1 MPRNITITFDDGTS
15 HQYAGVPDNV
25 TPEQVHQRA
34 TQEHGKAITNIDGG
48 NAQPKPE
55 RSWGDVAGSAV
66 QNLIPSTGRVIG
78 GVAEAVMSPVK
89 TAKSLVDLGA
99 GAIQNALPESLVNA
113 IGADKPSQEMASNV
127 GQFYKER
134 YGSMPGF
141 KEALATDPAGVAAD
155 AASVLTG
162 AGGIASIIP
171 RVPKS
176 ITSPISQA
184 ISSRVGEVTSIS
196 PRATRIVEALK
207 AKASTAPSLSEGLQ
221 RAASAVDPLANVA
234 RGARA
239 ITRGAGSTA
248 AALLGNTTGAGS
260 EAIKQAYSAG
270 RAGGSKADEFSSNM
284 RGNVPMTDVLD
295 AAKADLSVMQKMKSA
310 EYNSN
315 MASVRGSKEVI
326 DFSGINKSLADAK
339 AKVMYGSQVKNPQ
352 AAQALSSIQKEIGDW
367 NKLDPAQYHT
377 PEGMDALKQKIGG
390 IVESIPFEAKTARM
404 VGNDV
409 YNSVKSEITKQAP
422 EYAKTMK
429 DYVAASDQIKEI
441 ERALSLGQKS
451 SVDTAMRKLQSL
463 MRNNVNTNYG
473 NRQALARQLEQ
484 MGGKDLMPALA
495 GQALNSPT
503 PRGLQSL
510 GTTGAIGATA
520 ALGNPSALGLIPL
533 QSPRL
538 VGEAALA
545 AGKVARASRVGA
557 DALQRIPYV
566 NKIDPRI
573 LANALYQMQQ
583 PKEQNQ

>member
-113 IGADKPSQEMASNV
+113 IGADKPSQELASNV
-127 GQFYKER
+127 GQFYKQR

-162 AGGIASIIP
+162 GSLATA
-171 RVPKS
+171 RVPGM
-176 ITSPISQA
+176 
-184 ISSRVGEVTSIS
+184 SRL
-196 PRATRIVEALK
+196 A
-207 AKASTAPSLSEGLQ
+207 EGLK
-221 RAASAVDPLANVA
+221 RSASAVDPLANVA
-234 RGARA
+234 RGAGA
-239 ITRGAGSTA
+239 ITRGVGSTV

-260 EAIKQAYSAG
+260 EAIKQAYGAG
-270 RAGGSKADEFSSNM
+270 RAGGSKAAEFSGNM

-310 EYNSN
+310 EYNKN

-352 AAQALSSIQKEIGDW
+352 AAQALSSIQTEVGDW

-404 VGNDV
+404 VGGDV
-409 YNSVKSEITKQAP
+409 YNSIKSEITKQAP

-495 GQALNSPT
+495 GQALNAGL

-510 GTTGAIGATA
+510 GTSGAIGATA

-557 DALQRIPYV
+557 DALQKIPYV

>member
-25 TPEQVHQRA
+25 TPEQVHKRA

-55 RSWGDVAGSAV
+55 RSWGDVASGAV
-66 QNLIPSTGRVIG
+66 QNLIPSTGKLIG
-78 GVAEAVMSPVK
+78 GIAESVMSPVK

-113 IGADKPSQEMASNV
+113 IGADKPSQEMASKV

-162 AGGIASIIP
+162 GGAVAA
-171 RVPKS
+171 RVPGM
-176 ITSPISQA
+176 
-184 ISSRVGEVTSIS
+184 SRL
-196 PRATRIVEALK
+196 A
-207 AKASTAPSLSEGLQ
+207 EGLK
-221 RAASAVDPLANVA
+221 RTASAVDPLANVA
-234 RGARA
+234 RGTGA

-260 EAIKQAYSAG
+260 EAIKQAYGAG
-270 RAGGSKADEFSSNM
+270 KAGGTKASALADNM
-284 RGNVPMTDVLD
+284 RGNAQMTDVLD
-295 AAKADLSVMQKMKSA
+295 AAKADLSVMQKLKSA

-339 AKVMYGSQVKNPQ
+339 AKVMYGSQIKNPQ
-352 AAQALSSIQKEIGDW
+352 AAEALSSIQKEIGDW

-404 VGNDV
+404 VGGDV
-409 YNSVKSEITKQAP
+409 YNSIKSEITKQAP

-429 DYVAASDQIKEI
+429 DYASASDQIKEI
-441 ERALSLGQKS
+441 ERALSLGQKAS
-451 SVDTAMRKLQSL
+451 ADTAMRKLQSL

-473 NRQALARQLEQ
+473 NRQALAKQLEEV
-484 MGGKDLMPALA
+484 GGRDLMPALA
-495 GQALNSPT
+495 GQALSSPT
-503 PRGLQSL
+503 PRGLQAL
-510 GTTGAIGATA
+510 GATGVGVA
-520 ALGNPSALGLIPL
+520 SYLNPSVLPL
-533 QSPRL
+533 LATQSPRL
-538 VGEAALA
+538 VGEASLA
-545 AGKVARASRVGA
+545 AGRVAGAGRAGA
-557 DALQRIPYV
+557 DALQRIPGV

>member
-1 MPRNITITFDDGTS
+1 MADIERARAALRAA
-15 HQYAGVPDNV
+15 HEAGDTESARKLADYIHADQAV
-25 TPEQVHQRA
+25 T
-34 TQEHGKAITNIDGG
+34 
-48 NAQPKPE
+48 AQPKPE

-89 TAKSLVDLGA
+89 TARSLVDLGA

-113 IGADKPSQEMASNV
+113 IGADKPSQEMASKV

-162 AGGIASIIP
+162 GGAVAA
-171 RVPKS
+171 RVPGM
-176 ITSPISQA
+176 
-184 ISSRVGEVTSIS
+184 SRL
-196 PRATRIVEALK
+196 A
-207 AKASTAPSLSEGLQ
+207 EGLK
-221 RAASAVDPLANVA
+221 RSASAVDPLANVA
-234 RGARA
+234 RGAGA
-239 ITRGAGSTA
+239 ITRGVGSTA
-248 AALLGNTTGAGS
+248 AGILGNTTGAGS
-260 EAIKQAYSAG
+260 EAIKQAYGAG
-270 RAGGSKADEFSSNM
+270 RAGGSKAAEFSGNM

-310 EYNSN
+310 EYNKN
-315 MASVRGSKEVI
+315 MQSVRGNKEVI

-339 AKVMYGSQVKNPQ
+339 DKVMYGSQVKNPQ
-352 AAQALSSIQKEIGDW
+352 AAQALSSMQKEIGDW

-429 DYVAASDQIKEI
+429 DYIAASDQIKEI

-503 PRGLQSL
+503 PRGLQAL
-510 GTTGAIGATA
+510 GATGTGVA
-520 ALGNPSALGLIPL
+520 AFFNPSVLPL
-533 QSPRL
+533 LAAQSPRL
-538 VGEAALA
+538 AGEAALA
-545 AGKVARASRVGA
+545 AGRVAKVGRAGA
-557 DALQRIPYV
+557 DAAKRVAEAARRTPYV
-566 NKIDPRI
+566 NRVMPNKIDPRI

-583 PKEQNQ
+583 IKEQNQ

>member
-55 RSWGDVAGSAV
+55 RSFGNVATSAV
-66 QNLIPSTGRVIG
+66 QNLIPSTGRLIG

-113 IGADKPSQEMASNV
+113 IGADKPSQELASNV

-162 AGGIASIIP
+162 GSLAAA
-171 RVPKS
+171 RVPGM
-176 ITSPISQA
+176 
-184 ISSRVGEVTSIS
+184 SRL
-196 PRATRIVEALK
+196 A
-207 AKASTAPSLSEGLQ
+207 EGLK
-221 RAASAVDPLANVA
+221 RSASAVDPLANVA
-234 RGARA
+234 RGAGA
-239 ITRGAGSTA
+239 ITRGVGSTA
-248 AALLGNTTGAGS
+248 AGILGNTTGAGS

-270 RAGGSKADEFSSNM
+270 RAGGSKAAEFSGNM

-310 EYNSN
+310 EYNKN

-339 AKVMYGSQVKNPQ
+339 DKVMYGSQVKNPQ
-352 AAQALSSIQKEIGDW
+352 AAQALSSMQKEIGDW

-377 PEGMDALKQKIGG
+377 PEGMDALKQRIGG

-503 PRGLQSL
+503 PRGLQAL
-510 GTTGAIGATA
+510 GATGTGVA
-520 ALGNPSALGLIPL
+520 AFFNPSVLPL
-533 QSPRL
+533 LAAQSPRL
-538 VGEAALA
+538 AGEAALA
-545 AGKVARASRVGA
+545 AGRVAGAGRAGA
-557 DALQRIPYV
+557 DALQRIPGV
-566 NKIDPRI
+566 NKVDPRI

-583 PKEQNQ
+583 IKEQNQ

>member
-1 MPRNITITFDDGTS
+1 MPRNITITFDDGTA

-34 TQEHGKAITNIDGG
+34 TQEHGKGITNIDGG
-48 NAQPKPE
+48 NPQQKPE

-89 TAKSLVDLGA
+89 TARSLVDLGA

-127 GQFYKER
+127 GQFYKQR

-162 AGGIASIIP
+162 GSLAAA
-171 RVPKS
+171 RVPRM
-176 ITSPISQA
+176 
-184 ISSRVGEVTSIS
+184 SRL
-196 PRATRIVEALK
+196 A
-207 AKASTAPSLSEGLQ
+207 EGLK
-221 RAASAVDPLANVA
+221 RSASAVDPLANVA

-270 RAGGSKADEFSSNM
+270 RAGGSKADEFSGNM

-352 AAQALSSIQKEIGDW
+352 AAEALSSIQKEVGDW

-404 VGNDV
+404 VGGDV
-409 YNSVKSEITKQAP
+409 YNSIKSEITKQAP

-503 PRGLQSL
+503 PRGLQAL
-510 GTTGAIGATA
+510 GATGTGVA
-520 ALGNPSALGLIPL
+520 AFFNPSVLPL
-533 QSPRL
+533 LAAQSPRL
-538 VGEAALA
+538 AGEAALA
-545 AGKVARASRVGA
+545 AGKVARAGRAGA
-557 DALQRIPYV
+557 DALQKIPGV
-566 NKIDPRI
+566 NKVDPRI

>member
-1 MPRNITITFDDGTS
+1 MADIERARAALRAA
-15 HQYAGVPDNV
+15 HEAGD
-25 TPEQVHQRA
+25 TESARKLADYIHADQ
-34 TQEHGKAITNIDGG
+34 AITTKT
-48 NAQPKPE
+48 PKPE

-89 TAKSLVDLGA
+89 TARSLVDLGY

-113 IGADKPSQEMASNV
+113 IGADKPSQELASNV

-162 AGGIASIIP
+162 GSLAAA
-171 RVPKS
+171 RVPGM
-176 ITSPISQA
+176 
-184 ISSRVGEVTSIS
+184 SRL
-196 PRATRIVEALK
+196 A
-207 AKASTAPSLSEGLQ
+207 EGLK
-221 RAASAVDPLANVA
+221 RSASAVDPLANVA
-234 RGARA
+234 RGASA

-557 DALQRIPYV
+557 DALQKIPYV

>member
-34 TQEHGKAITNIDGG
+34 TQEHGKGITNIDGG
-48 NAQPKPE
+48 NAQPKTE
-55 RSWGDVAGSAV
+55 RSFGNVATSAV
-66 QNLIPSTGRVIG
+66 QNLIPSTGRLIG

-89 TAKSLVDLGA
+89 TARSLVDLGA

-113 IGADKPSQEMASNV
+113 IGADKPSQELASNV

-162 AGGIASIIP
+162 GSLAAA
-171 RVPKS
+171 RVPGM
-176 ITSPISQA
+176 
-184 ISSRVGEVTSIS
+184 SRL
-196 PRATRIVEALK
+196 A
-207 AKASTAPSLSEGLQ
+207 EGLK
-221 RAASAVDPLANVA
+221 RSASAVDPLANVA
-234 RGARA
+234 RGAGA
-239 ITRGAGSTA
+239 ITRGVGSTA
-248 AALLGNTTGAGS
+248 AGILGNTTGAGS
-260 EAIKQAYSAG
+260 EAIKQAYGAG
-270 RAGGSKADEFSSNM
+270 RAGGSKAAEFSGNM

-310 EYNSN
+310 EYNKN

-326 DFSGINKSLADAK
+326 NFSGINKSLADAK
-339 AKVMYGSQVKNPQ
+339 DKVMYGSQVKNPQ
-352 AAQALSSIQKEIGDW
+352 AAQALSSMQKEIGDW

-404 VGNDV
+404 VGGDV
-409 YNSVKSEITKQAP
+409 YNSIKSEITKQAP

-503 PRGLQSL
+503 PRGLQAL
-510 GTTGAIGATA
+510 GATGTGVA
-520 ALGNPSALGLIPL
+520 AFFNPSVLPL
-533 QSPRL
+533 LAAQSPRL
-538 VGEAALA
+538 AGEAALA
-545 AGKVARASRVGA
+545 AGRVAGAGRAGA
-557 DALQRIPYV
+557 DALQRIPGV
-566 NKIDPRI
+566 NKVDPRI

-583 PKEQNQ
+583 IKEQNQ

>member
-1 MPRNITITFDDGTS
+1 MADI
-15 HQYAGVPDNV
+15 
-25 TPEQVHQRA
+25 ERA
-34 TQEHGKAITNIDGG
+34 RAALRAAHESGDTELARKLADYIHADQAIT
-48 NAQPKPE
+48 AKTPKTE
-55 RSWGDVAGSAV
+55 RSFGNVATSAV
-66 QNLIPSTGRVIG
+66 QNLIPSTGRLIG

-113 IGADKPSQEMASNV
+113 IGADKPSQELASNV

-162 AGGIASIIP
+162 GSLAAA
-171 RVPKS
+171 RVPGM
-176 ITSPISQA
+176 
-184 ISSRVGEVTSIS
+184 SRL
-196 PRATRIVEALK
+196 A
-207 AKASTAPSLSEGLQ
+207 EGLK
-221 RAASAVDPLANVA
+221 RSASAVDPLANVA
-234 RGARA
+234 RGAGA
-239 ITRGAGSTA
+239 ITRGVGSTA
-248 AALLGNTTGAGS
+248 AGILGNTTGAGS
-260 EAIKQAYSAG
+260 EAIKQAYGAG
-270 RAGGSKADEFSSNM
+270 RAGGSKSAEFSGNM

-310 EYNSN
+310 EYNKN

-326 DFSGINKSLADAK
+326 DFTGINKSLADAK
-339 AKVMYGSQVKNPQ
+339 DKVMYGSQVKNPQ
-352 AAQALSSIQKEIGDW
+352 AAQALSSMQKEIGDW

-503 PRGLQSL
+503 PRGLQAL
-510 GTTGAIGATA
+510 GATGTGVA
-520 ALGNPSALGLIPL
+520 AFFNPSVLPL
-533 QSPRL
+533 LAAQSPRL
-538 VGEAALA
+538 AGEAALA
-545 AGKVARASRVGA
+545 AGRVAGASRAGA
-557 DALQRIPYV
+557 DALQRIPGV
-566 NKIDPRI
+566 NKVDPRI

-583 PKEQNQ
+583 IKEQNQ

>member
-127 GQFYKER
+127 GQFYKQR

-162 AGGIASIIP
+162 GSLAAA
-171 RVPKS
+171 RVPGM
-176 ITSPISQA
+176 
-184 ISSRVGEVTSIS
+184 SRL
-196 PRATRIVEALK
+196 A
-207 AKASTAPSLSEGLQ
+207 EGLK
-221 RAASAVDPLANVA
+221 RSASAVDPLANVA
-234 RGARA
+234 RGAGA

-270 RAGGSKADEFSSNM
+270 RVGGSKADEFSSNM

-339 AKVMYGSQVKNPQ
+339 AKVMYGSQIKNPQ
-352 AAQALSSIQKEIGDW
+352 AAEALSSIQKEVGDW

-404 VGNDV
+404 VGGDV
-409 YNSVKSEITKQAP
+409 YNSIKSEITKQAP

-538 VGEAALA
+538 VGESALA

>member
-1 MPRNITITFDDGTS
+1 MADIERVKEALRNAVA
-15 HQYAGVPDNV
+15 AGD
-25 TPEQVHQRA
+25 TEAA
-34 TQEHGKAITNIDGG
+34 TKFADYIHADKAITTKT
-48 NAQPKPE
+48 PKTE
-55 RSWGDVAGSAV
+55 RSFGDVATSAV
-66 QNLIPSTGRVIG
+66 QNLIPSTGRLIG

-89 TAKSLVDLGA
+89 TARSLVDLGA

-113 IGADKPSQEMASNV
+113 IGADKPSQELASNV

-162 AGGIASIIP
+162 GSLAAA
-171 RVPKS
+171 RVPGM
-176 ITSPISQA
+176 
-184 ISSRVGEVTSIS
+184 SRL
-196 PRATRIVEALK
+196 A
-207 AKASTAPSLSEGLQ
+207 EGLK
-221 RAASAVDPLANVA
+221 RSASAVDPLANVA
-234 RGARA
+234 RGAGA
-239 ITRGAGSTA
+239 ITRGVGSTA
-248 AALLGNTTGAGS
+248 AGILGNTTGAGS
-260 EAIKQAYSAG
+260 EAIKQAYGAG
-270 RAGGSKADEFSSNM
+270 RAGGSKAAEFSGNM

-310 EYNSN
+310 EYNKN

-326 DFSGINKSLADAK
+326 NFSGINKSLADAK
-339 AKVMYGSQVKNPQ
+339 DKVMYGSQVKNPQ
-352 AAQALSSIQKEIGDW
+352 AAQALSSMQKEIGDW

-503 PRGLQSL
+503 PRGLQAL
-510 GTTGAIGATA
+510 GATGTGVA
-520 ALGNPSALGLIPL
+520 AFFNPSVLPL
-533 QSPRL
+533 LAAQSPRL

-545 AGKVARASRVGA
+545 AGRVAGAGRAGA
-557 DALQRIPYV
+557 DAAKRVAEAARRTPYV
-566 NKIDPRI
+566 NRVMPNKIDPRI

-583 PKEQNQ
+583 IKEQNQ

>member
-15 HQYAGVPDNV
+15 HQYAGVPDKV

-113 IGADKPSQEMASNV
+113 IGADKPSQEMASKV

-162 AGGIASIIP
+162 GSLAAA
-171 RVPKS
+171 RVPGM
-176 ITSPISQA
+176 
-184 ISSRVGEVTSIS
+184 SRL
-196 PRATRIVEALK
+196 A
-207 AKASTAPSLSEGLQ
+207 EGLK
-221 RAASAVDPLANVA
+221 RSASAVDPLANVA
-234 RGARA
+234 RGASA

-270 RAGGSKADEFSSNM
+270 RAGGSKADEFSGNM

-352 AAQALSSIQKEIGDW
+352 AAQALSSIQKEVGDW

-404 VGNDV
+404 VGGDV
-409 YNSVKSEITKQAP
+409 YNSIKSEITKQAP

-503 PRGLQSL
+503 PRGLQAL
-510 GTTGAIGATA
+510 GATGTGVA
-520 ALGNPSALGLIPL
+520 AFFNPSVLPL
-533 QSPRL
+533 LAAQSPRL

-545 AGKVARASRVGA
+545 AGKVARAGRAGA
-557 DALQRIPYV
+557 DALQKIPGV
-566 NKIDPRI
+566 NKVDPRI

>member
-1 MPRNITITFDDGTS
+1 MPRNITVTFDDGTS
-15 HQYAGVPDNV
+15 HQYAGVPDNI
-25 TPEQVHQRA
+25 TPAQVQQRA

-55 RSWGDVAGSAV
+55 RSWGDVASGAV
-66 QNLIPSTGRVIG
+66 QNLIPSTGKLIG
-78 GVAEAVMSPVK
+78 GIAESVMSPVK

-113 IGADKPSQEMASNV
+113 IGADKPSQEMASKV

-134 YGSMPGF
+134 YSSMPGF

-162 AGGIASIIP
+162 SGAVAA
-171 RVPKS
+171 RVPGM
-176 ITSPISQA
+176 
-184 ISSRVGEVTSIS
+184 SRL
-196 PRATRIVEALK
+196 A
-207 AKASTAPSLSEGLQ
+207 EGLK
-221 RAASAVDPLANVA
+221 RSASAVDPLANVV
-234 RGARA
+234 RGAGA

-260 EAIKQAYSAG
+260 EAIKQAYGAG
-270 RAGGSKADEFSSNM
+270 KAGGSKASAFADNL
-284 RGNVPMTDVLD
+284 RGNAQMTDVLD
-295 AAKADLSVMQKMKSA
+295 AAKADLSVMQKLKSA

-339 AKVMYGSQVKNPQ
+339 AKVMYGSQIKNPQ
-352 AAQALSSIQKEIGDW
+352 AAEALSSMQKEIGDW

-404 VGNDV
+404 VGGDV
-409 YNSVKSEITKQAP
+409 YNSIKSEITKQAP

-429 DYVAASDQIKEI
+429 DYASASDQIKEI
-441 ERALSLGQKS
+441 ERALSLGQKAS
-451 SVDTAMRKLQSL
+451 ADTAMRKLQSL

-473 NRQALARQLEQ
+473 NRQALAKQLEE
-484 MGGKDLMPALA
+484 MGGRDLMPALA
-495 GQALNSPT
+495 GQALSSPT
-503 PRGLQSL
+503 PRGLQAL
-510 GTTGAIGATA
+510 GATGVGVA
-520 ALGNPSALGLIPL
+520 SYLNPSVLPL
-533 QSPRL
+533 LATQSPRL
-538 VGEAALA
+538 VGEGALA
-545 AGKVARASRVGA
+545 AGRVAGAGRAGA
-557 DALQRIPYV
+557 EALQRIPGI
-566 NKIDPRI
+566 NRIDPRI

>member
-1 MPRNITITFDDGTS
+1 MADIERARTALRAAHESGDTELARKLADYIHADQAIS
-15 HQYAGVPDNV
+15 AK
-25 TPEQVHQRA
+25 TPK
-34 TQEHGKAITNIDGG
+34 T
-48 NAQPKPE
+48 E
-55 RSWGDVAGSAV
+55 RSFGNVATSAV
-66 QNLIPSTGRVIG
+66 QNLIPSTGRLIG

-89 TAKSLVDLGA
+89 TARSLVDLGA

-113 IGADKPSQEMASNV
+113 IGADKPSQELASNV

-162 AGGIASIIP
+162 GSLAAA
-171 RVPKS
+171 RVPGM
-176 ITSPISQA
+176 
-184 ISSRVGEVTSIS
+184 SRL
-196 PRATRIVEALK
+196 A
-207 AKASTAPSLSEGLQ
+207 EGLK
-221 RAASAVDPLANVA
+221 RSASAVDPLANVA
-234 RGARA
+234 RGAGA
-239 ITRGAGSTA
+239 ITRGVGSTA
-248 AALLGNTTGAGS
+248 AGILGNTTGAGS

-270 RAGGSKADEFSSNM
+270 RAGGSKADEFSGNM

-473 NRQALARQLEQ
+473 NRQALAKQLEQ

-503 PRGLQSL
+503 PRGLQAL
-510 GTTGAIGATA
+510 GATGTGVA
-520 ALGNPSALGLIPL
+520 AFFNPSVLPL
-533 QSPRL
+533 LAAQSPRL
-538 VGEAALA
+538 AGEAALA
-545 AGKVARASRVGA
+545 AGRVAGAGRAGA
-557 DALQRIPYV
+557 DALQRIPGV
-566 NKIDPRI
+566 NKVDPRI

-583 PKEQNQ
+583 IKEQNQ

>member
-1 MPRNITITFDDGTS
+1 MADIERARAALRAA
-15 HQYAGVPDNV
+15 HEAGD
-25 TPEQVHQRA
+25 TESARKLADYIHADQ
-34 TQEHGKAITNIDGG
+34 AITTKT
-48 NAQPKPE
+48 PKPE

-162 AGGIASIIP
+162 GSLAAA
-171 RVPKS
+171 RVPGM
-176 ITSPISQA
+176 
-184 ISSRVGEVTSIS
+184 SRL
-196 PRATRIVEALK
+196 A
-207 AKASTAPSLSEGLQ
+207 EGLK
-221 RAASAVDPLANVA
+221 RSASAVDPLANVA

-404 VGNDV
+404 VGGDV
-409 YNSVKSEITKQAP
+409 YNSIKSEITKQAP

-557 DALQRIPYV
+557 DALQKIPYV

>member
-127 GQFYKER
+127 GQFYKQR

-162 AGGIASIIP
+162 GSLATA
-171 RVPKS
+171 RVPGM
-176 ITSPISQA
+176 
-184 ISSRVGEVTSIS
+184 SRL
-196 PRATRIVEALK
+196 A
-207 AKASTAPSLSEGLQ
+207 EGLK
-221 RAASAVDPLANVA
+221 RSASAVDPLANVA
-234 RGARA
+234 RGAGA
-239 ITRGAGSTA
+239 ITRGVGSTA
-248 AALLGNTTGAGS
+248 AGILGNTTGAGS
-260 EAIKQAYSAG
+260 EAIKQAYGAG
-270 RAGGSKADEFSSNM
+270 RAGGSKAAEFADNM

-295 AAKADLSVMQKMKSA
+295 AAKSNLLAMKQLKSSD
-310 EYNSN
+310 YKKN
-315 MASVRGSKEVI
+315 MASVKESQSI
-326 DFSGINKSLADAK
+326 LDFSGINKALSDAK
-339 AKVMYGSQVKNPQ
+339 DKIMFRGQVKNQ
-352 AAQALSSIQKEIGDW
+352 KAAEALSTIEKEIGDW

-390 IVESIPFEAKTARM
+390 IVENIPFETKTAKM
-404 VGNDV
+404 VGGDV
-409 YNSVKSEITKQAP
+409 YNSIRSEITKQAP
-422 EYAKTMK
+422 EYSKAMK
-429 DYVAASDQIKEI
+429 DYSAASDQIKEI

-495 GQALNSPT
+495 GQALNSLT
-503 PRGLQSL
+503 PRGLQAL
-510 GTTGAIGATA
+510 GATGTGVA
-520 ALGNPSALGLIPL
+520 AFFNPSVAPL
-533 QSPRL
+533 LAAQMPRL
-538 VGEAALA
+538 AGEATLA
-545 AGKVARASRVGA
+545 AGRVAGAGRAGA

>member
-1 MPRNITITFDDGTS
+1 MADIDRARAALRAA
-15 HQYAGVPDNV
+15 HEAGDTESARKLADYIHADQAV
-25 TPEQVHQRA
+25 T
-34 TQEHGKAITNIDGG
+34 
-48 NAQPKPE
+48 AQPKPE

-89 TAKSLVDLGA
+89 TARSLVDLGA

-113 IGADKPSQEMASNV
+113 IGADKPSQEMASKV

-162 AGGIASIIP
+162 GGAVAA
-171 RVPKS
+171 RVPGM
-176 ITSPISQA
+176 
-184 ISSRVGEVTSIS
+184 SRL
-196 PRATRIVEALK
+196 A
-207 AKASTAPSLSEGLQ
+207 EGLK
-221 RAASAVDPLANVA
+221 RSASAVDPLANVA
-234 RGARA
+234 RGAGA
-239 ITRGAGSTA
+239 ITRGVGSTA
-248 AALLGNTTGAGS
+248 AGILGNTTGAGS
-260 EAIKQAYSAG
+260 EAIKQAYGAG
-270 RAGGSKADEFSSNM
+270 RAGGSKAAEFSGNM

-310 EYNSN
+310 EYNKN
-315 MASVRGSKEVI
+315 MQSVRGNKEVI

-339 AKVMYGSQVKNPQ
+339 DKVMYGSQVKNPQ
-352 AAQALSSIQKEIGDW
+352 AAQALSSMQKEIGDW

-503 PRGLQSL
+503 PRGLQAL
-510 GTTGAIGATA
+510 GATGTGVA
-520 ALGNPSALGLIPL
+520 AFFNPSVLPL
-533 QSPRL
+533 LAAQSPRL
-538 VGEAALA
+538 AGEAALA
-545 AGKVARASRVGA
+545 AGRVAKVGRAGA
-557 DALQRIPYV
+557 DAAKRVAEAARRTPYV
-566 NKIDPRI
+566 NRVMPNEIDPRI

-583 PKEQNQ
+583 IKEQNQ

>member
-15 HQYAGVPDNV
+15 HRYAGVPDNI
-25 TPEQVHQRA
+25 TPAQVQQRA

-55 RSWGDVAGSAV
+55 RSFGNVATSAV
-66 QNLIPSTGRVIG
+66 QNLIPSTGKLIG

-113 IGADKPSQEMASNV
+113 IGADKPSQELASKV

-162 AGGIASIIP
+162 GSLAAA
-171 RVPKS
+171 RVPGM
-176 ITSPISQA
+176 
-184 ISSRVGEVTSIS
+184 SRL
-196 PRATRIVEALK
+196 A
-207 AKASTAPSLSEGLQ
+207 EGLK
-221 RAASAVDPLANVA
+221 RSASAVDPLANVA
-234 RGARA
+234 RGAGA

-260 EAIKQAYSAG
+260 EAIKQAYGAG
-270 RAGGSKADEFSSNM
+270 KAGGTKASALADNM
-284 RGNVPMTDVLD
+284 RGNAQMTDVLD
-295 AAKADLSVMQKMKSA
+295 AAKADLSVMQKLKSA

-339 AKVMYGSQVKNPQ
+339 AKVMYGSQIKNPQ
-352 AAQALSSIQKEIGDW
+352 AAEALSSMQKEIGDW

-404 VGNDV
+404 VGGDV
-409 YNSVKSEITKQAP
+409 YNSIKSEITKQAP

-429 DYVAASDQIKEI
+429 DYASASDQIKEI
-441 ERALSLGQKS
+441 ERALSLGQKAS
-451 SVDTAMRKLQSL
+451 ADTAMRKLQSL

-473 NRQALARQLEQ
+473 NRQALAKQLEEV
-484 MGGKDLMPALA
+484 GGRDLMPALA
-495 GQALNSPT
+495 GQALSSPT
-503 PRGLQSL
+503 PRGLQAL
-510 GTTGAIGATA
+510 GATGVGVA
-520 ALGNPSALGLIPL
+520 SYLNPSVLPL
-533 QSPRL
+533 LATQSPRL
-538 VGEAALA
+538 VGEASLA
-545 AGKVARASRVGA
+545 AGRVAGVGRAGA
-557 DALQRIPYV
+557 DALQRIPGV

>member
-15 HQYAGVPDNV
+15 HQYAGVPDKV

-127 GQFYKER
+127 GQFYKQR

-162 AGGIASIIP
+162 GSLAAA
-171 RVPKS
+171 RVPGM
-176 ITSPISQA
+176 
-184 ISSRVGEVTSIS
+184 SRL
-196 PRATRIVEALK
+196 A
-207 AKASTAPSLSEGLQ
+207 EGLK
-221 RAASAVDPLANVA
+221 RSASAVDPLANVA
-234 RGARA
+234 RGAGA

-270 RAGGSKADEFSSNM
+270 RVGGSKADEFSSNM

-315 MASVRGSKEVI
+315 MASVRGIKEVI

-352 AAQALSSIQKEIGDW
+352 AAEALSSIQKEVGDW

-404 VGNDV
+404 VGGDV
-409 YNSVKSEITKQAP
+409 YNSIKSEITKQAP

-503 PRGLQSL
+503 PRGLQAL
-510 GTTGAIGATA
+510 GATGTGVA
-520 ALGNPSALGLIPL
+520 AFFNPSVLPL
-533 QSPRL
+533 LAAQSPRL

>member
-34 TQEHGKAITNIDGG
+34 TQEHGKSIANIDGG

-66 QNLIPSTGRVIG
+66 QNLIPSTGKLIG

-162 AGGIASIIP
+162 GSLAAA
-171 RVPKS
+171 RVPGM
-176 ITSPISQA
+176 
-184 ISSRVGEVTSIS
+184 SRL
-196 PRATRIVEALK
+196 A
-207 AKASTAPSLSEGLQ
+207 EGLK
-221 RAASAVDPLANVA
+221 RSASAVDPLANVA
-234 RGARA
+234 RGAGA
-239 ITRGAGSTA
+239 ITRGVGSTA
-248 AALLGNTTGAGS
+248 AGILGNTTGAGS

-404 VGNDV
+404 VGGDV
-409 YNSVKSEITKQAP
+409 YNSIKSEITKQAP

-495 GQALNSPT
+495 GQALNSLT
-503 PRGLQSL
+503 PRGLQAL
-510 GTTGAIGATA
+510 GATGTGVA
-520 ALGNPSALGLIPL
+520 AFFNPSVAPL
-533 QSPRL
+533 LAAQMPRL
-538 VGEAALA
+538 AGEATLA
-545 AGKVARASRVGA
+545 AGRVAGAGRAGA
-557 DALQRIPYV
+557 DALQRIPGV
-566 NKIDPRI
+566 NKVDPRI

-583 PKEQNQ
+583 IKEQNQ

>member
-1 MPRNITITFDDGTS
+1 MPRNIMITFDDGTS

-113 IGADKPSQEMASNV
+113 IGADKPSQEMASKV

-162 AGGIASIIP
+162 GSLAAA
-171 RVPKS
+171 RVPGM
-176 ITSPISQA
+176 
-184 ISSRVGEVTSIS
+184 SRL
-196 PRATRIVEALK
+196 A
-207 AKASTAPSLSEGLQ
+207 EGLK
-221 RAASAVDPLANVA
+221 RSASAVDPLANVA
-234 RGARA
+234 RGASA

-270 RAGGSKADEFSSNM
+270 RAGGSKADEFSGNM

-404 VGNDV
+404 VGGDV
-409 YNSVKSEITKQAP
+409 YNSIKSEITKQAP

-545 AGKVARASRVGA
+545 AGRVAGASRAGA
-557 DALQRIPYV
+557 DALQRIPGV

-583 PKEQNQ
+583 IKEQNQ

>member
-34 TQEHGKAITNIDGG
+34 TQEHGKAIVNIDGG
-48 NAQPKPE
+48 NPQQKPE

-89 TAKSLVDLGA
+89 TARSLVDLGA

-162 AGGIASIIP
+162 GSLAAA
-171 RVPKS
+171 RVPGM
-176 ITSPISQA
+176 
-184 ISSRVGEVTSIS
+184 SRL
-196 PRATRIVEALK
+196 A
-207 AKASTAPSLSEGLQ
+207 EGLK
-221 RAASAVDPLANVA
+221 RSASAVDPLANVA
-234 RGARA
+234 RGAGA

-270 RAGGSKADEFSSNM
+270 RAGGSKADEFSGNM

-352 AAQALSSIQKEIGDW
+352 AAEALSSIQKEVGDW

-404 VGNDV
+404 VGGDV
-409 YNSVKSEITKQAP
+409 YNSIKSEITKQAP

-503 PRGLQSL
+503 PRGLQAL
-510 GTTGAIGATA
+510 GATGTGVA
-520 ALGNPSALGLIPL
+520 AFFNPSVLPL
-533 QSPRL
+533 LAAQSPRL
-538 VGEAALA
+538 AGEAALA
-545 AGKVARASRVGA
+545 AGKVARAGRAGA
-557 DALQRIPYV
+557 DALQKIPGV
-566 NKIDPRI
+566 NKVDPRI

>member
-55 RSWGDVAGSAV
+55 RSFGDVATSAV
-66 QNLIPSTGRVIG
+66 QNLIPSTGRLIG

-89 TAKSLVDLGA
+89 TARSLVDLGA

-113 IGADKPSQEMASNV
+113 IGADKPSQELASNV

-162 AGGIASIIP
+162 GSLAAA
-171 RVPKS
+171 RVPGM
-176 ITSPISQA
+176 
-184 ISSRVGEVTSIS
+184 SRL
-196 PRATRIVEALK
+196 A
-207 AKASTAPSLSEGLQ
+207 EGLK
-221 RAASAVDPLANVA
+221 RSASAVDPLANVA
-234 RGARA
+234 RGAGA
-239 ITRGAGSTA
+239 ITRGVGSTA
-248 AALLGNTTGAGS
+248 AGILGNTTGAGS
-260 EAIKQAYSAG
+260 EAIKQAYGAG
-270 RAGGSKADEFSSNM
+270 RAGGSKAAEFSGNM

-310 EYNSN
+310 EYNKN

-326 DFSGINKSLADAK
+326 NFSGINKSLADAK
-339 AKVMYGSQVKNPQ
+339 DKVMYGSQVKNPQ
-352 AAQALSSIQKEIGDW
+352 AAQALSSMQKEIGDW

-503 PRGLQSL
+503 PRGLQAL
-510 GTTGAIGATA
+510 GATGTGVA
-520 ALGNPSALGLIPL
+520 AFFNPSVLPL
-533 QSPRL
+533 LAAQSPRL
-538 VGEAALA
+538 AGEAALA
-545 AGKVARASRVGA
+545 AGRVAGAGRAGA
-557 DALQRIPYV
+557 DALQRIPGV
-566 NKIDPRI
+566 NKVDPRI

-583 PKEQNQ
+583 IKEQNQ

>member
-25 TPEQVHQRA
+25 TPDQVHQRA

-89 TAKSLVDLGA
+89 TARSLVDLGA

-113 IGADKPSQEMASNV
+113 IGADKPSQEMASKV
-127 GQFYKER
+127 GQFYKDR

-162 AGGIASIIP
+162 GGAVAA
-171 RVPKS
+171 RVPGM
-176 ITSPISQA
+176 
-184 ISSRVGEVTSIS
+184 SRL
-196 PRATRIVEALK
+196 A
-207 AKASTAPSLSEGLQ
+207 EGLK
-221 RAASAVDPLANVA
+221 RSASAVDPLANVA
-234 RGARA
+234 RGAGA
-239 ITRGAGSTA
+239 ITRGVGSTA

-260 EAIKQAYSAG
+260 EAIKQAYGAG
-270 RAGGSKADEFSSNM
+270 RAGGSKAAEFSGNM

-310 EYNSN
+310 EYNKN
-315 MASVRGSKEVI
+315 MQSVRGNKEVI
-326 DFSGINKSLADAK
+326 DFTGINKSLADAK
-339 AKVMYGSQVKNPQ
+339 DKVMYGSQVKNPQ
-352 AAQALSSIQKEIGDW
+352 AAEALSSMQKEIGDW

-404 VGNDV
+404 VGGDV
-409 YNSVKSEITKQAP
+409 YNSIKSEITKQAP

-503 PRGLQSL
+503 PRGLQAL
-510 GTTGAIGATA
+510 GATGTGVA
-520 ALGNPSALGLIPL
+520 AFFNPSVLPL
-533 QSPRL
+533 LAAQSPRL
-538 VGEAALA
+538 AGEAALA
-545 AGKVARASRVGA
+545 AGRVAGAGRAGA
-557 DALQRIPYV
+557 DALQRIPGV
-566 NKIDPRI
+566 NKVDPRI

-583 PKEQNQ
+583 IKEQNQ

>member
-1 MPRNITITFDDGTS
+1 MADIERVKEALRNAVA
-15 HQYAGVPDNV
+15 AGD
-25 TPEQVHQRA
+25 TEAA
-34 TQEHGKAITNIDGG
+34 TKFADYIHADKTNT
-48 NAQPKPE
+48 AKPE
-55 RSWGDVAGSAV
+55 RSWGGVAGSAV
-66 QNLIPSTGRVIG
+66 QNLIPSTGKLIG

-89 TAKSLVDLGA
+89 TARSLVDLGA

-113 IGADKPSQEMASNV
+113 IGADRPSQEMASNV

-162 AGGIASIIP
+162 GGAVAA
-171 RVPKS
+171 RVPGM
-176 ITSPISQA
+176 
-184 ISSRVGEVTSIS
+184 SRL
-196 PRATRIVEALK
+196 A
-207 AKASTAPSLSEGLQ
+207 EGLK
-221 RAASAVDPLANVA
+221 RSASAVDPLANVA
-234 RGARA
+234 RGAGA
-239 ITRGAGSTA
+239 ITRGVGSTA
-248 AALLGNTTGAGS
+248 AGILGNTTGAGS
-260 EAIKQAYSAG
+260 EAIKQAYGAG
-270 RAGGSKADEFSSNM
+270 RAGGSKAAEFSGNM

-295 AAKADLSVMQKMKSA
+295 AAKADLSVMQKLKSA
-310 EYNSN
+310 EYNKN
-315 MASVRGSKEVI
+315 MQSVRGNKEVI
-326 DFSGINKSLADAK
+326 DFTGINKSLADAK
-339 AKVMYGSQVKNPQ
+339 DKVMYGSQVKNPQ
-352 AAQALSSIQKEIGDW
+352 AAQALSSMQKEIGDW

-503 PRGLQSL
+503 PRGLQAL
-510 GTTGAIGATA
+510 GATGTGVA
-520 ALGNPSALGLIPL
+520 AFFNPSVLPL
-533 QSPRL
+533 LAAQSPRL
-538 VGEAALA
+538 VGEASLA
-545 AGKVARASRVGA
+545 AGRVAKVGRAGA
-557 DALQRIPYV
+557 DAAKRVAEAARRTPYV
-566 NKIDPRI
+566 NRVMPNEIDPRI

-583 PKEQNQ
+583 IKEQNQ

>member
-15 HQYAGVPDNV
+15 HRYAGVPDNI
-25 TPEQVHQRA
+25 TPAQVQQRA

-55 RSWGDVAGSAV
+55 RSWGDVASGAV
-66 QNLIPSTGRVIG
+66 QNLIPSTGKLIG
-78 GVAEAVMSPVK
+78 GIAESVMSPVK

-113 IGADKPSQEMASNV
+113 IGADKPSQEMASKV

-162 AGGIASIIP
+162 GGAVAA
-171 RVPKS
+171 RVPGM
-176 ITSPISQA
+176 
-184 ISSRVGEVTSIS
+184 SRL
-196 PRATRIVEALK
+196 A
-207 AKASTAPSLSEGLQ
+207 EGLK
-221 RAASAVDPLANVA
+221 RSASAVDPLANVA
-234 RGARA
+234 RGAGA

-260 EAIKQAYSAG
+260 EAIKQAYGAG
-270 RAGGSKADEFSSNM
+270 KAGGTKASALADNM
-284 RGNVPMTDVLD
+284 RGNAQMTDVLD
-295 AAKADLSVMQKMKSA
+295 AAKADLSVMQKLKSA

-352 AAQALSSIQKEIGDW
+352 AAEALSSIQKEIGDW

-404 VGNDV
+404 VGGDV
-409 YNSVKSEITKQAP
+409 YNSIKSEITKQAP

-429 DYVAASDQIKEI
+429 DYASASDQIKEI
-441 ERALSLGQKS
+441 ERALSLGQKAS
-451 SVDTAMRKLQSL
+451 ADTAMRKLQSL

-473 NRQALARQLEQ
+473 NRQALAKQLEE
-484 MGGKDLMPALA
+484 MGGRDLMPALA
-495 GQALNSPT
+495 GQALSSPT
-503 PRGLQSL
+503 PRGLQAL
-510 GTTGAIGATA
+510 GATGVGVA
-520 ALGNPSALGLIPL
+520 SYLNPSVLPL
-533 QSPRL
+533 LATQSPRL
-538 VGEAALA
+538 VGEASLA
-545 AGKVARASRVGA
+545 AGRVAGAGRAGA
-557 DALQRIPYV
+557 DALQRIPGV

>member
-66 QNLIPSTGRVIG
+66 QNLIPSTGKLIG

-89 TAKSLVDLGA
+89 TARSLVDLGA

-113 IGADKPSQEMASNV
+113 IGADKPSQELASNV

-162 AGGIASIIP
+162 GSLAAA
-171 RVPKS
+171 RVPRM
-176 ITSPISQA
+176 
-184 ISSRVGEVTSIS
+184 SRL
-196 PRATRIVEALK
+196 AEALK
-207 AKASTAPSLSEGLQ
+207 RSASV
-221 RAASAVDPLANVA
+221 VDPLANVA
-234 RGARA
+234 RGAGA
-239 ITRGAGSTA
+239 ITRGVGSTA
-248 AALLGNTTGAGS
+248 AGILGNTTGAGS
-260 EAIKQAYSAG
+260 EAIKQAYGAG
-270 RAGGSKADEFSSNM
+270 RAGGSKAAEFSGNM

-310 EYNSN
+310 EYNKN

-326 DFSGINKSLADAK
+326 NFSGINKSLADAK
-339 AKVMYGSQVKNPQ
+339 DKVMYGSQVKNPQ
-352 AAQALSSIQKEIGDW
+352 AAQALSSMQKEIGDW

-404 VGNDV
+404 VGGDV
-409 YNSVKSEITKQAP
+409 YNSIKSEITKQAP

-503 PRGLQSL
+503 PRGLQAL
-510 GTTGAIGATA
+510 GATGTGVA
-520 ALGNPSALGLIPL
+520 AFFNPSVLPL
-533 QSPRL
+533 LAAQSPRL
-538 VGEAALA
+538 AGEAALA
-545 AGKVARASRVGA
+545 AGRVAGAGRAGA
-557 DALQRIPYV
+557 DALQRIPGV
-566 NKIDPRI
+566 NKVDPRI

-583 PKEQNQ
+583 IKEQNQ

>member
-25 TPEQVHQRA
+25 TPDQVHQRA

-55 RSWGDVAGSAV
+55 RSWGGVAGSAV
-66 QNLIPSTGRVIG
+66 QNLIPSTGKLIG

-89 TAKSLVDLGA
+89 TARSLVDLGA

-113 IGADKPSQEMASNV
+113 IGADKPSQEMASRV

-162 AGGIASIIP
+162 GGAVAA
-171 RVPKS
+171 RVPGM
-176 ITSPISQA
+176 
-184 ISSRVGEVTSIS
+184 SRL
-196 PRATRIVEALK
+196 A
-207 AKASTAPSLSEGLQ
+207 EGLK
-221 RAASAVDPLANVA
+221 RSASAVDPLANVA
-234 RGARA
+234 RGAGA
-239 ITRGAGSTA
+239 ITRGVGSTA

-260 EAIKQAYSAG
+260 EAIKQAYGAG
-270 RAGGSKADEFSSNM
+270 RAGGSKAAEFSGNM

-310 EYNSN
+310 EYNKN
-315 MASVRGSKEVI
+315 MQSVRGNKEVI
-326 DFSGINKSLADAK
+326 DFTGINKSLADAK
-339 AKVMYGSQVKNPQ
+339 DKVMYGSQVKNPQ
-352 AAQALSSIQKEIGDW
+352 AAEALSSMQKEIGDW

-404 VGNDV
+404 VGGDV
-409 YNSVKSEITKQAP
+409 YNSIKSEITKQAP

-503 PRGLQSL
+503 PRGLQAL
-510 GTTGAIGATA
+510 GATGTGVA
-520 ALGNPSALGLIPL
+520 AFFNPSVLPL
-533 QSPRL
+533 LAAQSPRL
-538 VGEAALA
+538 AGEAALA
-545 AGKVARASRVGA
+545 AGRVAGAGRAGA
-557 DALQRIPYV
+557 DALQRIPGV
-566 NKIDPRI
+566 NKVDPRI

-583 PKEQNQ
+583 IKEQNQ

>member
-1 MPRNITITFDDGTS
+1 MADIERARAALRAA
-15 HQYAGVPDNV
+15 HEAGD
-25 TPEQVHQRA
+25 TESARKLADYIHADQ
-34 TQEHGKAITNIDGG
+34 AIT
-48 NAQPKPE
+48 AQPKTE
-55 RSWGDVAGSAV
+55 RSFGNVATSAV
-66 QNLIPSTGRVIG
+66 QNLIPSTGRLIG

-89 TAKSLVDLGA
+89 TARSLVDLGA

-113 IGADKPSQEMASNV
+113 IGADKPSQELASNV

-134 YGSMPGF
+134 YGSMPSF

-162 AGGIASIIP
+162 GSLAAA
-171 RVPKS
+171 RVPGM
-176 ITSPISQA
+176 
-184 ISSRVGEVTSIS
+184 SRL
-196 PRATRIVEALK
+196 A
-207 AKASTAPSLSEGLQ
+207 EGLK
-221 RAASAVDPLANVA
+221 RSASAVDPLANVA
-234 RGARA
+234 RGAGA
-239 ITRGAGSTA
+239 ITRGVGSTA
-248 AALLGNTTGAGS
+248 AGILGNTTGAGS
-260 EAIKQAYSAG
+260 EAIKQAYGAG
-270 RAGGSKADEFSSNM
+270 RAGGSKAAEFSGNM

-310 EYNSN
+310 EYNKN
-315 MASVRGSKEVI
+315 MQSVRGNKEVI
-326 DFSGINKSLADAK
+326 DFTGINKSLADAK
-339 AKVMYGSQVKNPQ
+339 DKVMYGSQVKNPQ
-352 AAQALSSIQKEIGDW
+352 AAQALSSMQKEIGDW

-503 PRGLQSL
+503 PRGLQAL
-510 GTTGAIGATA
+510 GATGTGVA
-520 ALGNPSALGLIPL
+520 AFFNPSVLPL
-533 QSPRL
+533 LAAQSPRL
-538 VGEAALA
+538 AGEAALA
-545 AGKVARASRVGA
+545 AGRVAGAGRAGA
-557 DALQRIPYV
+557 DAAKRVAEAARRTPYV
-566 NKIDPRI
+566 NRVMPNKIDPRI

-583 PKEQNQ
+583 IKEQNQ

>member
-1 MPRNITITFDDGTS
+1 MADIERARAALRAA
-15 HQYAGVPDNV
+15 HEAGDTESARKLADYIHADQAV
-25 TPEQVHQRA
+25 T
-34 TQEHGKAITNIDGG
+34 
-48 NAQPKPE
+48 AQPKPE

-89 TAKSLVDLGA
+89 TARSLVDLGA

-113 IGADKPSQEMASNV
+113 IGADKPSQEMASKV

-162 AGGIASIIP
+162 GGAVAA
-171 RVPKS
+171 RVPGM
-176 ITSPISQA
+176 
-184 ISSRVGEVTSIS
+184 SRL
-196 PRATRIVEALK
+196 A
-207 AKASTAPSLSEGLQ
+207 EGLK
-221 RAASAVDPLANVA
+221 RSASAVDPLANVA
-234 RGARA
+234 RGAGA
-239 ITRGAGSTA
+239 ITRGVGSTA
-248 AALLGNTTGAGS
+248 AGILGNTTGAGS
-260 EAIKQAYSAG
+260 EAIKQAYGAG
-270 RAGGSKADEFSSNM
+270 RAGGSKAAEFSGNM

-310 EYNSN
+310 EYNKN
-315 MASVRGSKEVI
+315 MQSVRGNKEVI

-339 AKVMYGSQVKNPQ
+339 DKVMYGSQVKNPQ
-352 AAQALSSIQKEIGDW
+352 AAQALSSMQKEIGDW

-503 PRGLQSL
+503 PRGLQAL
-510 GTTGAIGATA
+510 GATGTGVA
-520 ALGNPSALGLIPL
+520 AFFNPSVLPL
-533 QSPRL
+533 LAAQSPRL
-538 VGEAALA
+538 AGEAALA
-545 AGKVARASRVGA
+545 AGRVAKVGRAGA
-557 DALQRIPYV
+557 DAAKRVAEAARRTPYV
-566 NKIDPRI
+566 NRVMPNEIDPRI

-583 PKEQNQ
+583 IKEQNQ

>member
-1 MPRNITITFDDGTS
+1 MPRNIMITFDDGTS
-15 HQYAGVPDNV
+15 HQYAGVPDKV

-113 IGADKPSQEMASNV
+113 IGADKPSQEMASKV

-162 AGGIASIIP
+162 GSLAAA
-171 RVPKS
+171 RVPGM
-176 ITSPISQA
+176 
-184 ISSRVGEVTSIS
+184 SRL
-196 PRATRIVEALK
+196 A
-207 AKASTAPSLSEGLQ
+207 EGLK
-221 RAASAVDPLANVA
+221 RSASAVDPLANVA
-234 RGARA
+234 RGAGA

-270 RAGGSKADEFSSNM
+270 RAGGSKADEFSGNM

-352 AAQALSSIQKEIGDW
+352 AAQALSSIQKEVGDW

-557 DALQRIPYV
+557 DALQRIPGV
-566 NKIDPRI
+566 NKVDPRI

>member
-162 AGGIASIIP
+162 GSLAAA
-171 RVPKS
+171 RVPGM
-176 ITSPISQA
+176 
-184 ISSRVGEVTSIS
+184 SRL
-196 PRATRIVEALK
+196 A
-207 AKASTAPSLSEGLQ
+207 EGLK
-221 RAASAVDPLANVA
+221 RSASAVDPLANVA

-270 RAGGSKADEFSSNM
+270 RAGGSKADEFSGNM

-404 VGNDV
+404 VGGDV
-409 YNSVKSEITKQAP
+409 YNSIKSEITKQAP

>member
-15 HQYAGVPDNV
+15 HQYAGVPDNI
-25 TPEQVHQRA
+25 TPAQVQQRA

-55 RSWGDVAGSAV
+55 RSWGDVASGAV
-66 QNLIPSTGRVIG
+66 QNLIPSTGKLIG
-78 GVAEAVMSPVK
+78 GIAESVMSPVK
-89 TAKSLVDLGA
+89 TARSLVDLGA

-113 IGADKPSQEMASNV
+113 IGADKPSQEMASRV

-162 AGGIASIIP
+162 GGAVAA
-171 RVPKS
+171 RVPGM
-176 ITSPISQA
+176 
-184 ISSRVGEVTSIS
+184 SRL
-196 PRATRIVEALK
+196 A
-207 AKASTAPSLSEGLQ
+207 EGLK
-221 RAASAVDPLANVA
+221 RSASAVDPLANVA
-234 RGARA
+234 RGAGA

-260 EAIKQAYSAG
+260 EAIKQAYGAG
-270 RAGGSKADEFSSNM
+270 KAGGTKASALADNM
-284 RGNVPMTDVLD
+284 RGNAQMTDVLD
-295 AAKADLSVMQKMKSA
+295 AAKADLSVMQKLKSA

-352 AAQALSSIQKEIGDW
+352 AAEALSSIQKEIGDW

-404 VGNDV
+404 VGGDV
-409 YNSVKSEITKQAP
+409 YNSIKSEITKQAP

-429 DYVAASDQIKEI
+429 DYASASDQIKEI
-441 ERALSLGQKS
+441 ERALSLGQKAS
-451 SVDTAMRKLQSL
+451 ADTAMRKLQSL

-473 NRQALARQLEQ
+473 NRQALAKQLEE
-484 MGGKDLMPALA
+484 MGGRDLMPALA
-495 GQALNSPT
+495 GQALSSPT
-503 PRGLQSL
+503 PRGLQAL
-510 GTTGAIGATA
+510 GATGVGVA
-520 ALGNPSALGLIPL
+520 SYLNPSVLPL
-533 QSPRL
+533 LATQSPRL
-538 VGEAALA
+538 VGEASLA
-545 AGKVARASRVGA
+545 AGRVAGAGRAGA
-557 DALQRIPYV
+557 DALQRIPGV

>member
-25 TPEQVHQRA
+25 TPDQVHQRA

-89 TAKSLVDLGA
+89 TARSLVDLGA

-113 IGADKPSQEMASNV
+113 IGADKPSQEMASKV
-127 GQFYKER
+127 GQFYKDR

-162 AGGIASIIP
+162 GGAVAA
-171 RVPKS
+171 RVPGM
-176 ITSPISQA
+176 
-184 ISSRVGEVTSIS
+184 SRL
-196 PRATRIVEALK
+196 A
-207 AKASTAPSLSEGLQ
+207 EGLK
-221 RAASAVDPLANVA
+221 RSASAVDPLANVA
-234 RGARA
+234 RGAGA
-239 ITRGAGSTA
+239 ITRGVGSTA

-260 EAIKQAYSAG
+260 EAIKQAYGAG
-270 RAGGSKADEFSSNM
+270 RAGGSKATEFADNM
-284 RGNVPMTDVLD
+284 RGNVPMEDVLG
-295 AAKADLSVMQKMKSA
+295 AAKSNLLAMKQIKSA
-310 EYNSN
+310 EYNKN
-315 MASVRGSKEVI
+315 MSSVKESQSI
-326 DFSGINKSLADAK
+326 LDFGGINKALANAK
-339 AKVMYGSQVKNPQ
+339 DKVMFRGQVKNQ
-352 AAQALSSIQKEIGDW
+352 EAAEALSTIQKTLDDW

-377 PEGMDALKQKIGG
+377 PEGMDALKQKVGG
-390 IVESIPFEAKTARM
+390 IVEKIPFETKTAKM
-404 VGNDV
+404 VGGDIVNAI
-409 YNSVKSEITKQAP
+409 KSEITKQAP
-422 EYAKTMK
+422 EYSKAMK
-429 DYVAASDQIKEI
+429 DYHAASDQITEM
-441 ERALSLGQKS
+441 ERALSLGNKAS
-451 SVDTAMRKLQSL
+451 KDTAMRKLQSV

-473 NRQALARQLEQ
+473 NRQALAKQLEE
-484 MGGKDLMPALA
+484 MGGREIMPALA
-495 GQALNSPT
+495 GQSLNSGT

-520 ALGNPSALGLIPL
+520 AFGNPLALGLIPL

-538 VGEAALA
+538 VGEASLA
-545 AGKVARASRVGA
+545 AGRVAGAGRAGA
-557 DALQRIPYV
+557 DALQRIPGV